1 MCPDYRIYG
10 EHIPGGTAEST
21 VVPAATV
28 LRIPESVSFE
38 QAAAAPV
45 CFTTAWRGLMT
56 VARLAAGEDLLVV
69 GASGGVGTAAVQI
82 GRLAGARVLAVICG
96 AGKAAEAAALGAVAI
111 DRSPPPQFSVRVPEI
126 TRAGGH
132 VPI

>member
-1 MCPDYRIYG
+1 MCPDYRSYG
-10 EHIPGGTAEST
+10 EQIPGGMAEYT
-21 VVPAATV
+21 VVPAANV

-56 VARLAAGEDLLVV
+56 VARLAAGEDLLIV

-82 GRLAGARVLAVICG
+82 GRLGGARGLAPGGGAGQGAEATAPGAGAAHR
-96 AGKAAEAAALGAVAI
+96 
-111 DRSPPPQFSVRVPEI
+111 
-126 TRAGGH
+126 
-132 VPI
+132 